1 MKSNQKGSITIFL
14 SLIML
19 LILSVILTTI
29 ESARVNT
36 AKTLINRAL
45 ITSMESVMAEYYR
58 PLFDNYHLFALE
70 GSYGTGS
77 IQEAMITHK
86 VEEYLNYSFYPEENI
101 KFMDYPI
108 SLENFNPMEV
118 DVDNITM
125 NQYSTFMDQSSSL
138 FQSQIMAY
146 MKYKELGNG
155 LEYFLNK
162 TTFIRDTGE
171 TRAILEEKLKTEE
184 ALYQMDQKILQ
195 LMKVIDGINIDGSGI
210 SLNSEGMIKVEEFFV
225 KKITNETAPANMGI
239 NHPMV
244 YASLNPQYV
253 DVNKEIDSIVDD
265 INSLIQTIHSED
277 MAKNNYGQLSL
288 VDISKLQGE
297 ERQEQERNLQAAQ
310 EEIDK
315 LRESKITLTATIT
328 GNINSLKIMIAGIEN
343 QIEKAYPLLD
353 MLMVEQKSVSVMM
366 EHYETLLDSNKDKIG
381 IDFYKGLIND
391 YESIAHYKSSE
402 SHENYNFNT
411 MKKTLIHNEA
421 LLTSAYGNMDVT
433 ITHDETMLNEAIS
446 TMLMAKENFS
456 QYSYNK
462 LIFDYSTL
470 VVSKNQDNLLQAFQE
485 LLKDGFMSL
494 VIEDTEEISKK
505 EINNTNLPSSFYSKT
520 RELSVDHILSN
531 TTFHSGAGLFIDILS
546 SFDNKTE
553 FMDILKD
560 MSEAAVKKILLL
572 DYAKEH
578 FHNYSKAADT
588 ELEIPETALNYEVE
602 YILEGN
608 SSDYDNLAEF
618 LSGIL
623 LLRVIMNII
632 TLMSDSDKSK
642 EAQLLAAG
650 VVGFSGLPSLV
661 AMAKMVIIIFWALAE
676 ALVDTAALLKGKTVP
691 ILKKGS
697 EVQFSLT
704 ELATIHSSVIQSKAE
719 NLSKSENLNNADTSF
734 GANYIDYLRFYL
746 FLNDSDKLNY
756 RFMDL
761 MQENIQLNYDDNF
774 YIHNCITGFQINSQV
789 TMQQKFVQIPF
800 VSEILGSNNEEYRFH
815 INKEYSY

>member
-77 IQEAMITHK
+77 IQETMITNK

-118 DVDNITM
+118 DVDNISM

-162 TTFIRDTGE
+162 TSFIRDTGE

-265 INSLIQTIHSED
+265 INSLIQTIHNED

-310 EEIDK
+310 EELDK
-315 LRESKITLTATIT
+315 LRESKVTLTATIT

-343 QIEKAYPLLD
+343 QIEKAYPLID

-421 LLTSAYGNMDVT
+421 ILTSAYGNMDVT

-470 VVSKNQDNLLQAFQE
+470 VFSKKQDNLLQAFQE

-531 TTFHSGAGLFIDILS
+531 TTFHSGAGLFVDILS

-588 ELEIPETALNYEVE
+588 ELEIPETALIYEVE

-676 ALVDTAALLKGKTVP
+676 ALVDTAALLKGITVP

-746 FLNDSDKLNY
+746 FLSDSDKLNY

-774 YIHNCITGFQINSQV
+774 YIHNCIIGFQINSQV